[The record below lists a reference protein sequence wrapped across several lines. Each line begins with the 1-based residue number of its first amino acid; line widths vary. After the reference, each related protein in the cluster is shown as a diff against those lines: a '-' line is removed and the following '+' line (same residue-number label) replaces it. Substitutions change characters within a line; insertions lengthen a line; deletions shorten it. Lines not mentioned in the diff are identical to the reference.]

1 MVRPPDRNKPKP
13 SRKSDT
19 DVAVRLRLMRMGKR
33 KQPTYRVVAAD
44 KRKARN
50 GRFIEAIGFYDPRR
64 DPSVIEI
71 ENEKAVRWL
80 SEGAQ
85 PSERVEKLLKISG
98 AWDEF
103 KGLPA
108 GTSVTAPPAVSS
120 RPTPQVAAIDEAE
133 VSAVENPPADEPVV
147 AVAEDAG
154 TDEPVEAAVEDAG
167 TDEPVEAAV
176 EGAEVAVADGA
187 GTDEPVVDAAAD
199 DEETL

>member
-1 MVRPPDRNKPKP
+1 
-13 SRKSDT
+13 
-19 DVAVRLRLMRMGKR
+19 MRMGKR

-50 GRFIEAIGFYDPRR
+50 GRFIEVIGFYDPRR

-103 KGLPA
+103 KGLSP
-108 GTSVTAPPAVSS
+108 GTSVTAPPVTPSK
-120 RPTPQVAAIDEAE
+120 PTPLAAAVDDAEVPVGEAVGDEPPEAAVDEAE
-133 VSAVENPPADEPVV
+133 VSVGEAVGDEP
-147 AVAEDAG
+147 
-154 TDEPVEAAVEDAG
+154 PEAAVDEAEVPVEEAVG
-167 TDEPVEAAV
+167 DEPPEAAV
-176 EGAEVAVADGA
+176 DEAEDN
-187 GTDEPVVDAAAD
+187 
-199 DEETL
+199 EEAS

>member
-1 MVRPPDRNKPKP
+1 MLWVGRGAQSERNPGRLFDRTDIRTSLPTSLTMVRPPHWNKPRP
-13 SRKSDT
+13 RRKSGT

-50 GRFIEAIGFYDPRR
+50 GRFIEVIGFYDPRR

-103 KGLPA
+103 KGLPP
-108 GTSVTAPPAVSS
+108 GTSVTAPPVTPSK
-120 RPTPQVAAIDEAE
+120 PTPPEAAVDEAAVPVEDAVGDAPPEAVVDEAE
-133 VSAVENPPADEPVV
+133 D
-147 AVAEDAG
+147 D
-154 TDEPVEAAVEDAG
+154 DKEAS
-167 TDEPVEAAV
+167 
-176 EGAEVAVADGA
+176 
-187 GTDEPVVDAAAD
+187 
-199 DEETL
+199 

>member
-1 MVRPPDRNKPKP
+1 MLWKERGAQSERNPGRLFDRTGIRTSPLRSLTMVRPPHRNKPKP
-13 SRKSDT
+13 RRKSGT
-19 DVAVRLRLMRMGKR
+19 NVAVRLRLMRMGKR

-50 GRFIEAIGFYDPRR
+50 GRFIEVIGFYDPRR

-103 KGLPA
+103 KGLPP
-108 GTSVTAPPAVSS
+108 GTSVTAPPVTPSK
-120 RPTPQVAAIDEAE
+120 PTPLVVTVDEAE
-133 VSAVENPPADEPVV
+133 VPVGEAVGDESSEAVV
-147 AVAEDAG
+147 DEAEDN
-154 TDEPVEAAVEDAG
+154 EEAS
-167 TDEPVEAAV
+167 
-176 EGAEVAVADGA
+176 
-187 GTDEPVVDAAAD
+187 
-199 DEETL
+199 

>member
-1 MVRPPDRNKPKP
+1 MLWEGRGAQSERNPGRLFDRTGIRTSTLTSLTMVRPPHRNKPKP

-19 DVAVRLRLMRMGKR
+19 NVAVRLRLMRMGKR
-33 KQPTYRVVAAD
+33 KQPTYRVVVAD

-50 GRFIEAIGFYDPRR
+50 GRFIEVIGFYDPRR

-103 KGLPA
+103 KGLPP
-108 GTSVTAPPAVSS
+108 GTSVTAPPVTPSK
-120 RPTPQVAAIDEAE
+120 PTPPEAVVDEAEVPVEDAVDDEPPEVVIDEAE
-133 VSAVENPPADEPVV
+133 
-147 AVAEDAG
+147 
-154 TDEPVEAAVEDAG
+154 
-167 TDEPVEAAV
+167 
-176 EGAEVAVADGA
+176 
-187 GTDEPVVDAAAD
+187 D
-199 DEETL
+199 DEEAS

>member
-1 MVRPPDRNKPKP
+1 MVRPLRRNKPKP
-13 SRKSDT
+13 RRKSDT
-19 DVAVRLRLMRMGKR
+19 NVAVRLRLMRMGKR

-50 GRFIEAIGFYDPRR
+50 GRFIEIIGFYDPRR

-103 KGLPA
+103 KGLPT
-108 GTSVTAPPAVSS
+108 GTSVTAPPVTPPEPTLPVS
-120 RPTPQVAAIDEAE
+120 AMEEAE
-133 VSAVENPPADEPVV
+133 VPAESSV
-147 AVAEDAG
+147 A
-154 TDEPVEAAVEDAG
+154 DEPVEAAVDDAVA
-167 TDEPVEAAV
+167 DEPVEAAV
-176 EGAEVAVADGA
+176 DDAVAD
-187 GTDEPVVDAAAD
+187 EPVEAAVDDAVAD
-199 DEETL
+199 DEEAP

>member
-1 MVRPPDRNKPKP
+1 M
-13 SRKSDT
+13 
-19 DVAVRLRLMRMGKR
+19 AVRLRLMRMGKK

-50 GRFIEAIGFYDPRR
+50 GRFIEVIGFYDPRR

-108 GTSVTAPPAVSS
+108 GTSVTAPPGAPS

-133 VSAVENPPADEPVV
+133 VSAVENPPADEPV
-147 AVAEDAG
+147 
-154 TDEPVEAAVEDAG
+154 EAAVEGAE

-176 EGAEVAVADGA
+176 EGAEAAIA
-187 GTDEPVVDAAAD
+187 EDAAAD
-199 DEETL
+199 EPVEAAVEGAETDEETL